1 MFVSVSRR
9 LALLNA
15 AVVASVIA
23 LVGAGTFLLL
33 RQNLDRESD
42 HALVERADAAQ
53 QSWAELFITGT
64 PLPNSPPAPAVSR
77 EDDDDEGHQDEE
89 GYELIESGDTL
100 LYAIGVDG
108 GILASSR
115 DVVPPGLPEATGV
128 AAALGGREDTRT
140 LRIGEDP
147 ARVHTQPVWASGR
160 VIGAVQVAQGQR
172 QHESELRL
180 VGWGS
185 LAGVGLGILIAV
197 PTGLFLARR
206 AMTPIAGAFHRQR
219 AFVADASHE
228 LRTPLT
234 LIRAT
239 TELIRQLPD
248 PSPAEIR
255 AELGA
260 VLEEVDAMN
269 RLVDDLLLLARADGA
284 ELALARGPVD
294 LGAIARDAAEAMRVR
309 ANAAG
314 VTFEVHAPESIVVD
328 ADGDRVQQVL
338 RILLDN
344 AIMYTPAGGSVAVT
358 VIRRGGRGGVSVR
371 DTGIGISPEEQTRVF
386 DRFYRSDRARSRSTG
401 GTGLGLAIASTIIEA
416 HRGEIGLESQP
427 GKGTTV
433 WFTLPLP
440 PPK

>member
-33 RQNLDRESD
+33 RQNLERESD

-115 DVVPPGLPEATGV
+115 DVIPPGLPEATGV

>member
-1 MFVSVSRR
+1 MFASVSRR

-42 HALVERADAAQ
+42 HALVERAQAAQ

-64 PLPNSPPAPAVSR
+64 PLPDSPPAPAVSR

-100 LYAIGVDG
+100 LYALGVDG

-115 DVVPPGLPEATGV
+115 DVIPPGLPEVDGI

-140 LRIGEDP
+140 LRIGDDP
-147 ARVHTQPVWASGR
+147 ARVHTQPVWAGGR

-234 LIRAT
+234 LIRAN
-239 TELIRQLPD
+239 TELIRQLPN
-248 PSPAEIR
+248 PSPDEIR

-260 VLEEVDAMN
+260 VLEEVDAMS

-284 ELALARGPVD
+284 ELALAHGPVD
-294 LGAIARDAAEAMRVR
+294 LGVIARDAAEAMRVR
-309 ANAAG
+309 ANVAG

-358 VIRRGGRGGVSVR
+358 IIRRGGRGGVSVR
-371 DTGIGISPEEQTRVF
+371 DTGIGISLEEQTRVF

-440 PPK
+440 SPK